1 MARNPG
7 ARPPGSLQE
16 RTIGG
21 MFSNDAFGKLLRGM
35 LGPPDPQP
43 GPPYAHTLTHPETE
57 EEMAAEPALPSF
69 TVERGRRR

>member
-1 MARNPG
+1 
-7 ARPPGSLQE
+7 
-16 RTIGG
+16 